1 MSEVIL
7 NNSEKNQCLSDF
19 QRKQLQKLLQD
30 QNLSEVNYRCI
41 NIMLLADQGKSQA
54 EICQIIGCST
64 ATASRWIL
72 LAKSG
77 KAHQWRE
84 HLRGRPKKINDEYLE
99 RLYELLTE
107 NPCDY
112 GYDYDR
118 WSGQRLSKQLKREL
132 GIKVSGQHINR
143 LLKEMSEKE
152 KKSDEQAIKPP
163 SNSRLIIQD
172 LPSTNSNNVE

>member
-1 MSEVIL
+1 L
-7 NNSEKNQCLSDF
+7 NNSQDNQCLSNF
-19 QRKQLQKLLQD
+19 QRKQLQKLLHD
-30 QNLSEVNYRCI
+30 QNLSDTHYQCI
-41 NIMLLADQGKSQA
+41 RIMLLADQGKSQA
-54 EICQIIGCST
+54 EICQILGCST

-84 HLRGRPKKINDEYLE
+84 HLRGRPKKINDRYLE
-99 RLYELLTE
+99 RLYELLAE

-132 GIKVSGQHINR
+132 GIKVSEQHINR
-143 LLKEMSEKE
+143 LLKERSEKE
-152 KKSDEQAIKPP
+152 QKQNKQVIKPP
-163 SNSRLIIQD
+163 SKSCLIIQD
-172 LPSTNSNNVE
+172 LPSIKSNNVE